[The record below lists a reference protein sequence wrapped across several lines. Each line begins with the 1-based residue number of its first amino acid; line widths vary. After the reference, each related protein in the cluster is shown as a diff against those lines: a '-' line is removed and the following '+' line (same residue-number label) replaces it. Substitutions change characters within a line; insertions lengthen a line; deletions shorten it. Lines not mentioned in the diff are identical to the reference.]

1 VTPAASTATAPAGK
15 RGADHKGGVTGP
27 GPPSGRARLRAAP
40 RVPRRASGAARD
52 ARPGHSAHPAADDE
66 GAIRLGLAG
75 ALASL
80 SRHRLLDRLISGRAW
95 IAFVAFALIGIVTLQ
110 LGLLKLN
117 GGIGRALEHEAL
129 LQRQN
134 AALSIEDSELA
145 GGGQVQ
151 SRAARI
157 GMELAPLGG
166 LVFLAA
172 RPDADPTR
180 AATALAT
187 SGQPAAGS
195 SETGGATAASAS
207 TESGSPP
214 ATSSESAG
222 TGLSST
228 GSASSGSAG
237 ESSAAGAPAAGAP
250 AATSRPSEA
259 ASSSSPEASA
269 RPAPGASTPSSAEAP
284 PGSGPSRAGGGEAA
298 SGGGTSASPSGG

>member
-1 VTPAASTATAPAGK
+1 
-15 RGADHKGGVTGP
+15 
-27 GPPSGRARLRAAP
+27 
-40 RVPRRASGAARD
+40 VPRRASGAARG
-52 ARPGHSAHPAADDE
+52 ARPGHSAHPAADDA
-66 GAIRLGLAG
+66 GAIGLGLAG

-195 SETGGATAASAS
+195 SEAGGATAASAS
-207 TESGSPP
+207 TESGSAPS
-214 ATSSESAG
+214 TSSESAG
-222 TGLSST
+222 TGLSSI
-228 GSASSGSAG
+228 GSASSGSASSG
-237 ESSAAGAPAAGAP
+237 SASESSAAGAPAAGAP

-269 RPAPGASTPSSAEAP
+269 RPTPGASTPSSAEAP
-284 PGSGPSRAGGGEAA
+284 PASGPSRAGGGEAA

>member
-1 VTPAASTATAPAGK
+1 MTPAASTATAPAGE
-15 RGADHKGGVTGP
+15 RGADHKAGVTGP
-27 GPPSGRARLRAAP
+27 GRPSGRARLRAAP
-40 RVPRRASGAARD
+40 RVPRRASGAARG
-52 ARPGHSAHPAADDE
+52 ARPGHSAHPAADDA
-66 GAIRLGLAG
+66 GAIGLGLAG

-145 GGGQVQ
+145 GGGEVQ

-195 SETGGATAASAS
+195 SEAGGATAASAS
-207 TESGSPP
+207 TESGGAPS
-214 ATSSESAG
+214 TSSESAG
-222 TGLSST
+222 TGLSSI
-228 GSASSGSAG
+228 GSASSGSAS
-237 ESSAAGAPAAGAP
+237 ESSAAGAPAA
-250 AATSRPSEA
+250 TSHPSEA
-259 ASSSSPEASA
+259 ASGSSPEASA

-284 PGSGPSRAGGGEAA
+284 PASGPARAGGGEAA

>member
-1 VTPAASTATAPAGK
+1 MTPAASTATAPAGE
-15 RGADHKGGVTGP
+15 RGADHKAGVTGP
-27 GPPSGRARLRAAP
+27 GRPSGRARLRAAP
-40 RVPRRASGAARD
+40 RVPRRASGAARG
-52 ARPGHSAHPAADDE
+52 ARPGHSAHPAADDA
-66 GAIRLGLAG
+66 GAIGLGLAG

-134 AALSIEDSELA
+134 AALSIEDSELE

-195 SETGGATAASAS
+195 SEAGGATAASAS
-207 TESGSPP
+207 AESGSAPS
-214 ATSSESAG
+214 ASSESA
-222 TGLSST
+222 ST
-228 GSASSGSAG
+228 GPASTRSASSGSA
-237 ESSAAGAPAAGAP
+237 SDSPAAGAP
-250 AATSRPSEA
+250 AGASRPSEA

-269 RPAPGASTPSSAEAP
+269 RPAAGGGTPSSAGAP
-284 PGSGPSRAGGGEAA
+284 AASGPSGAGGGEAA
-298 SGGGTSASPSGG
+298 SGGGASASPSGG

>member
-1 VTPAASTATAPAGK
+1 VTPAASAGTAPAVK
-15 RGADHKGGVTGP
+15 RGADRKAGVTGP
-27 GPPSGRARLRAAP
+27 GRPSSRARLRAAP
-40 RVPRRASGAARD
+40 RAPRRASGAARGASPSHS
-52 ARPGHSAHPAADDE
+52 ARPAAEDA
-66 GAIRLGLAG
+66 GAIGIRLAG

-80 SRHRLLDRLISGRAW
+80 SRHRLLDRLIGGRTW

-129 LQRQN
+129 LQREN
-134 AALSIEDSELA
+134 AALGIEDSELA

-180 AATALAT
+180 AATVLAT

-195 SETGGATAASAS
+195 SEAGVATGASAS
-207 TESGSPP
+207 AESGSAPS
-214 ATSSESAG
+214 ASAESAS
-222 TGLSST
+222 TAPASS
-228 GSASSGSAG
+228 GSASSGSAS
-237 ESSAAGAPAAGAP
+237 ESSAAGAP

-269 RPAPGASTPSSAEAP
+269 RPVPGASTPSGAEAP
-284 PGSGPSRAGGGEAA
+284 PASGPARAGGGEAA
-298 SGGGTSASPSGG
+298 SGGGTNASPSGG